1 MANNDVFKIYGKPTS
16 GNFLVFTMKSQQQK
30 GLQFFFRAFCTGD
43 ANKDFPS
50 GKTGEPLQR
59 SITKTIENHSILQ
72 QSDSSKVFKMV
83 IHFDC
88 NR

>member
-1 MANNDVFKIYGKPTS
+1 
-16 GNFLVFTMKSQQQK
+16 MKSQQQK

-59 SITKTIENHSILQ
+59 PITNTIESHSIL
-72 QSDSSKVFKMV
+72 
-83 IHFDC
+83 
-88 NR
+88 